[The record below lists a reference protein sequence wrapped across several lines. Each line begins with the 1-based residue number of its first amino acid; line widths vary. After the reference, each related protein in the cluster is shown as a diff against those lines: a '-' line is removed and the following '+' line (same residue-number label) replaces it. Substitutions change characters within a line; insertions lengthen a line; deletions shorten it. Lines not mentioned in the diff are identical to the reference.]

1 MTIIHGKSYGKPTL
15 DLNFAG
21 NKSLI
26 DTITRTNYITFTR
39 AQSGNEATYV
49 GSDGLIKYAS
59 ADEPRFDHD
68 PETLESLGLL
78 IEESRTNLETYSEVF
93 TDSSWIKT
101 DSSVLPNNI
110 VSPDGLLNG
119 TKVVENTIN
128 AARGVYKNYSGTLT
142 SGVTYTHSVFAKAA
156 ERTTLQL
163 SSSQG
168 LDYANFNLSTG
179 TITYATSGSNASIVA
194 LSNGWYRCSASF
206 TPSNVALVRPY
217 VLFYDT
223 DNPSRLSFY
232 TGDGTS
238 GIYIWGAQLEAGSF
252 PTSYIP
258 TSGSTVTRGTDLV
271 SILGSNYTS
280 IFGTTLGSG
289 SIFADVK
296 VLGEKNN
303 TQSSSFAGFGTSAN
317 DIFTFFLTYDN
328 RTNVG
333 FSLPVDG
340 NVSKYHDLTGQRVKG
355 AVSWTDLEV
364 SISDQTNAS
373 NALDGDLYGGEQY
386 ASSGSPL
393 NSQYDRFGIGR
404 AIRSVTTYNSINGH
418 ISRLTYWPKRLPD
431 IELQQLTK

>member
-1 MTIIHGKSYGKPTL
+1 MSVIGKNFGKPTL

-26 DTITRTNYITFTR
+26 DTTTGTNYVTFSR

-68 PETLESLGLL
+68 PVTGECLGLL
-78 IEESRTNLETYSEVF
+78 VEESRTNLLAYSEQF
-93 TDSSWIKT
+93 DNATWGKT
-101 DSSVLPNNI
+101 SVS
-110 VSPDGLLNG
+110 VTADAASAPDG
-119 TKVVENTIN
+119 
-128 AARGVYKNYSGTLT
+128 SLT
-142 SGVTYTHSVFAKAA
+142 ADKATASLGGGDSFFLRTVGSTGVTYTVSCFVKKDTGNWFAF
-156 ERTTLQL
+156 
-163 SSSQG
+163 SNS
-168 LDYANFNLSTG
+168 ANFAFFNIQNGTLG
-179 TITYATSGSNASIVA
+179 TIQDGTATITPFP
-194 LSNGWYRCSASF
+194 NGWYRCTWTPASTAANNTWRFRIVTNNDASAANGES
-206 TPSNVALVRPY
+206 
-217 VLFYDT
+217 LF
-223 DNPSRLSFY
+223 L
-232 TGDGTS
+232 
-238 GIYIWGAQLEAGSF
+238 WGAQLEQGSF

-258 TSGSTVTRGTDLV
+258 TSGSTVTRETDLV

-373 NALDGDLYGGEQY
+373 NALDGDLYGGSQY
-386 ASSGSPL
+386 NNIGSSL

-404 AIRSVTTYNSINGH
+404 SIRSSTASNSINGH

-431 IELQQLTK
+431 GALQFITS